1 MKKNALNWQ
10 DRQKLENML
19 NMHLSIQKRIENLQ
33 QINEEK
39 LREESRFKEM
49 DEELLQ
55 KQEELR
61 K

>member
-1 MKKNALNWQ
+1 
-10 DRQKLENML
+10 ML